1 MRGKT
6 LRKTPVFRE
15 GKKCRLVGKGEIVDK
30 KRKKCYTLIGSKA
43 RNKMKDD
50 IIAKIFKNRTAEY
63 DKLTAYGFFEE
74 NDAFLYR
81 KNLCGEDMTLTV
93 KICRDGT
100 IDADIFDNEAQD
112 YYTLFSVPDA
122 AGGFVGKIRAE
133 YENVLTDIAE
143 KCFRREVFKT
153 SYVKDLIGY
162 VRATYGDEPEYLWEK
177 FPENAIWRRKDNRKW
192 YGVILTVSRRKLGL
206 DSEEKAEIVDLRVP
220 TEDIEK
226 YVDGKSVFY
235 GYHMNKKHWIS
246 VLPQDDED
254 LKKICKAIDISYAL
268 AAKPKKNLPKRKSN

>member
-1 MRGKT
+1 MRGNT

-133 YENVLTDIAE
+133 YGNVLTDISE

-206 DSEEKAEIVDLRVP
+206 DSDEKAEIVDLRVP

-268 AAKPKKNLPKRKSN
+268 AAKPKK

>member
-1 MRGKT
+1 
-6 LRKTPVFRE
+6 
-15 GKKCRLVGKGEIVDK
+15 
-30 KRKKCYTLIGSKA
+30 
-43 RNKMKDD
+43 MKDD

-162 VRATYGDEPEYLWEK
+162 VRATYGDEPEYLWKK

-206 DSEEKAEIVDLRVP
+206 DSDEKAEIVDLRVP

-254 LKKICKAIDISYAL
+254 LNKICKAIDISYAL
-268 AAKPKKNLPKRKSN
+268 AAKPKK

>member
-81 KNLCGEDMTLTV
+81 KNLCDEDMTLTV

-177 FPENAIWRRKDNRKW
+177 FSENAIWRRKDNRKW

-268 AAKPKKNLPKRKSN
+268 AAKPKK

>member
-6 LRKTPVFRE
+6 SRKTPVFRE

-177 FPENAIWRRKDNRKW
+177 FSENAIWRRKDNRKW

-268 AAKPKKNLPKRKSN
+268 AAKPKK

>member
-6 LRKTPVFRE
+6 LRKTPVFLE

-43 RNKMKDD
+43 RNKMKGD
-50 IIAKIFKNRTAEY
+50 IISKIFKNRTAEY

-206 DSEEKAEIVDLRVP
+206 DSDEKAEIVDLRVP

-268 AAKPKKNLPKRKSN
+268 AAKPKK